1 VSRDCVILRVTIHGE
16 YRENPWENAR
26 FWQKNDEKRQGKIQ
40 IKKIKKFTENVEK
53 KLDK

>member
-1 VSRDCVILRVTIHGE
+1 VSFFATRYT
-16 YRENPWENAR
+16 ENAR

-40 IKKIKKFTENVEK
+40 IKKIKKFIENVEK